1 MNRTC
6 RFGAALGVCLG
17 LATPACLDH
26 PLKPVEYDSEG
37 VASGSLPLSL
47 NKDVDILFVIDN
59 SGSMAEEQATLA
71 RNFERFI
78 GKLEEDMVE
87 ANYRIAITTT
97 DMGHVYACGNT
108 GPEAGN
114 FQLTSCLQRPGEFVF
129 QTDDRFSE
137 ACESIC
143 EIADLGT
150 TPTRTLLDPEER
162 ARPWIERIGG
172 VSNLPTG
179 VGTAEAFEC
188 FGPQGIA
195 GCGFEST
202 LESMRLALLRAE
214 NDDEPSYGFLRPG
227 AILAVVF
234 VTDEEDCSA
243 RKDAE
248 YREAWS
254 EDGNRVFWSEA
265 NVGMG
270 PTSEVCWNAG
280 VECDGGPGTYSECRA
295 VNKGIDGEPTDAD
308 HSVIYDVQRYID
320 FLQELEDRKRDVDP
334 DAEVLVAV
342 LAGVPAGYPAGTEEI
357 VYADGD
363 DVDYLLNM
371 GIGAGCSSPNGKAVP
386 PVRLRKFAEAF
397 ALTDEIADRNLYSV
411 CAEDYSPA
419 LTQIADKIIDQLQPA
434 CMPKCV
440 ADSDPLEN
448 GLQPNCALVET
459 YRDERGDSH
468 EVKVPQCLDD
478 GAGPT
483 LPDGA
488 DICYVTL
495 TGDEREE
502 ECIAAGWNLQFDV
515 VRGPGGERAQ
525 GSTVSA
531 SCIVSQQE
539 DIDCP
544 DL

>member
-1 MNRTC
+1 MNHTC

-78 GKLEEDMVE
+78 AKLEEEHVE

-97 DMGHVYACGNT
+97 DMGHVYACGDT
-108 GPEAGN
+108 GPEVGK
-114 FQLTSCLQRPGEFVF
+114 FQLTSCLQRPTEFLF
-129 QTDDRFSE
+129 QSDDRYAE
-137 ACESIC
+137 ACEAVC
-143 EIADLGT
+143 DHPDLAT
-150 TPTRTLLDPEER
+150 TPTRTLLDPTETP
-162 ARPWIERIGG
+162 RPWIENIGG
-172 VSNLPTG
+172 VTNLPTG
-179 VGTAEAFEC
+179 VTAADAFEC

-202 LESMRLALLRAE
+202 LEAMRLALLRVE
-214 NDDEPSYGFLRPG
+214 NDDEPSYGFMRPG

-248 YREAWS
+248 YREVWS
-254 EDGNRVFWSEA
+254 DDGNRVFWSEA

-280 VECDGGPGTYSECRA
+280 VECDGGPGTYSECRPA
-295 VNKGIDGEPTDAD
+295 NKGIDGEPTDPD

-320 FLQELEDRKRDVDP
+320 FVQELEEQKRRVVP
-334 DAEVLVAV
+334 GAEVLVAV
-342 LAGVPAGYPAGTEEI
+342 LAGVPGGYASGSEEI
-357 VYADGD
+357 VYADGND
-363 DVDYLLNM
+363 IEYLLNM
-371 GIGAGCSSPNGKAVP
+371 GIGAGCSSANGKAVP

-397 ALTDEIADRNLYSV
+397 ALTDEVKDRNLYSV

-419 LTQIADKIIDQLQPA
+419 LEQIAEQIADQLRPA

-440 ADSDPLEN
+440 ADSDPLAQ
-448 GLQPNCALVET
+448 GLQPTCVLVET
-459 YRDERGDSH
+459 YLDERGDTH
-468 EVKVPQCLDD
+468 EVKVPRCDDD
-478 GAGPT
+478 GTGPA
-483 LPDGA
+483 LPA
-488 DICYVTL
+488 DSDLCYVML
-495 TGDEREE
+495 TGDEREP
-502 ECIAAGWNLQFDV
+502 ECVESGWNLQFDV
-515 VRGPGGERAQ
+515 LRGPAAERAQ